1 MEELIQQSRKEALAI
16 LDRLDIKYL
25 IQFQTGNNRISF
37 FKDNKCILIYPLT
50 NLDTSESAII
60 NLWAASKLLSRMKKF
75 RNPTEIDSVTEI
87 LLSLVDEVK
96 KMQLIDKQEV
106 E

>member
-1 MEELIQQSRKEALAI
+1 MKELIQQLCKEALSI
-16 LDRLDIKYL
+16 LNKLDIKYL

-50 NLDTSESAII
+50 KLDTSESAII
-60 NLWAASKLLSRMKKF
+60 NLWTASKLLSRMKKF

-87 LLSLVDEVK
+87 LLTLIDEVK
-96 KMQLIDKQEV
+96 KTQLIDKQEV